1 MNLVIADCEE
11 FRRVKTRNKRPTAPG
26 APPAPDIESEEKR
39 LLGLIILRGSNIV
52 STTIE
57 GPPPSDPSARLG
69 TSTGG
74 SVSALTTGPGVS
86 RPIGRGAP
94 APGLMGPAPGLG
106 RPPGMGGPPPGF
118 GAPGSMPPG
127 FVPTPGGPS
136 PFAPR
141 KFLHAL
147 AFVRIESNFFTAGF
161 APPGFPPAVSGP
173 PGAAP
178 PGAPG
183 MLPQTPQTEGSGS
196 DRFFLG
202 FGPPGFGGPPGVQGR
217 GGYPP
222 GFGGR

>member
-39 LLGLIILRGSNIV
+39 LLGLIILRGSNII

-69 TSTGG
+69 PATG
-74 SVSALTTGPGVS
+74 SNASALATGPGVS

-106 RPPGMGGPPPGF
+106 RPPGMGAPPPGF
-118 GAPGSMPPG
+118 GPPGSMPPG
-127 FVPTPGGPS
+127 FVPTPGQPS

-141 KFLHAL
+141 KFPNTSASSGESLISSQLALLLPASLLLAAALPALLHPVVL
-147 AFVRIESNFFTAGF
+147 VRFLT
-161 APPGFPPAVSGP
+161 PLKMR
-173 PGAAP
+173 AAN
-178 PGAPG
+178 
-183 MLPQTPQTEGSGS
+183 LTISS
-196 DRFFLG
+196 
-202 FGPPGFGGPPGVQGR
+202 
-217 GGYPP
+217 
-222 GFGGR
+222 

>member
-39 LLGLIILRGSNIV
+39 LLGLIILRGSNII

-69 TSTGG
+69 TGAGG

-106 RPPGMGGPPPGF
+106 RPPGMGAPPPGF
-118 GAPGSMPPG
+118 GPPGSMPPG
-127 FVPTPGGPS
+127 FVPTPGQPS
-136 PFAPR
+136 AFAPR
-141 KFLHAL
+141 KFLHTHVFL
-147 AFVRIESNFFTAGF
+147 WIESNFFTAGF
-161 APPGFPPAVSGP
+161 APPGFPPTGSVPPSAPPPGP
-173 PGAAP
+173 PG
-178 PGAPG
+178 
-183 MLPQTPQTEGSGS
+183 MLLLTPITDGNGS
-196 DRFFLG
+196 DSFLG
-202 FGPPGFGGPPGVQGR
+202 FGPPGGFGGPPGVPGR
-217 GGYPP
+217 
-222 GFGGR
+222 

>member
-11 FRRVKTRNKRPTAPG
+11 FRRVKSRNKRPTAPG
-26 APPAPDIESEEKR
+26 APPAPDIENEEKR
-39 LLGLIILRGSNIV
+39 LLGLIILRGSNII
-52 STTIE
+52 STTVE
-57 GPPPSDPSARLG
+57 GPPPSDPSTRLG
-69 TSTGG
+69 TGAG
-74 SVSALTTGPGVS
+74 AGVAALTTGPGVS

-94 APGLMGPAPGLG
+94 APGLMGPTPGLG
-106 RPPGMGGPPPGF
+106 RAPGMGAPPPSF
-118 GAPGSMPPG
+118 GPPGSMPPG
-127 FVPTPGGPS
+127 FVPTPGQP

-141 KFLHAL
+141 EFGPAFLY
-147 AFVRIESNFFTAGF
+147 IKPNFFTAGF
-161 APPGFPPAVSGP
+161 APPGFPPAGGGP

-183 MLPQTPQTEGSGS
+183 MLASSPSTEGSGTDS
-196 DRFFLG
+196 FLG